1 MNRQLEGKLKE
12 ATVIFILTKKPQL
25 YQIFNIKEIL
35 LYFKDKI

>member
-12 ATVIFILTKKPQL
+12 ATVIFILTKKTRL